1 MNKVAFF
8 TTDVESFFDTSCV
21 KEKGIRFDKN
31 HDGAEGFAAYLSLL
45 DEYDIRATL
54 FLTVDTANRW
64 QEILKKALKNGHRL
78 AVHAYNHED
87 VTRFSSEEFISDVTK
102 AKNIVEEIYG
112 IKVAGYRAPCFGI
125 NESKIEILKS
135 AGYCYDSSALN
146 FGNAFRSDC
155 LPLGKYDKINDAV
168 YEKDGFFEVKPCV
181 AKTFFGRI
189 PVCGGG
195 YLRLAPWAAV
205 KSSVK
210 KYIKNANAYLFYV
223 HPFETYCGKLPKY
236 KELSLFERLFVSR
249 GRKSYLKKIRN
260 IIEMLIKNGYEF
272 SSIEDYL
279 TDLKENHGRINA
291 R

>member
-31 HDGAEGFAAYLSLL
+31 YDGVEGFADYLSLL
-45 DEYDIRATL
+45 DEYGIRATL
-54 FLTVDTANRW
+54 FLTADTANRW
-64 QEILKKALKNGHRL
+64 QEILKKAVKNGHRL

-87 VTRFSSEEFISDVTK
+87 VTRLSGDEFICDVTK
-102 AKNIVEEIYG
+102 AKEVVEEIYG
-112 IKVAGYRAPCFGI
+112 TKVAGYRAPCFGI

-135 AGYCYDSSALN
+135 ADYGYDSSALN
-146 FGNAFRSDC
+146 YGKALRSDC
-155 LPLGKYDKINDAV
+155 LPLGKYDKINDVV

-181 AKTFFGRI
+181 AKTIFGQS

-195 YLRLAPWAAV
+195 YLRLAPWSAV
-205 KSSVK
+205 KRSVK

-223 HPFETYCGKLPKY
+223 HPFETYCGDFPKY
-236 KELSLFERLFVSR
+236 KELSLFERAFVSR

-260 IIEMLIKNGYEF
+260 IIEMLIENGYGF

-279 TDLKENHGRINA
+279 ADLKEK
-291 R
+291 